1 MRSVTALTTAFLMI
15 VSSMAGCIEGL
26 EEIAE
31 IIGCSDEN
39 AENFDPDATSGSDDL
54 CLFLENEARFVAAL
68 GDAMAADPTDYLLD
82 SDSGVSRSPV
92 WH

>member
-1 MRSVTALTTAFLMI
+1 MI

-39 AENFDPDATSGSDDL
+39 AENFNPDATSGSDDL

-68 GDAMAADPTDYLLD
+68 GMPWQPIPLTTCLIRIAASPGSSMAC
-82 SDSGVSRSPV
+82 RRR
-92 WH
+92 